1 MKVITLSICF
11 YTISCHLLIVPQA
24 TSAWSWPWS
33 SSRTASGQSS
43 NLYTLRSDADT
54 IVSVVEEDIIG
65 FSNITPAAFEYEP
78 LTDYLSSSMRRLRSG
93 AGRDD
98 SDSFNTAITNS
109 LLHGRSQLAE
119 RGSSEGPDNSCW
131 RVAYRQLASSC
142 REIMAN
148 ETKKV
153 QLAVR
158 FASCFLKA
166 SGRPGVRC
174 SSWMS
179 AGECT
184 KQMSDHEHN
193 IYLSFYLD
201 IQDECHR
208 MQ

>member
-1 MKVITLSICF
+1 MGQKWRVPSTQPSQILVGSDGASWQREVSHLGNEIKIHFNFPAYSWQCF
-11 YTISCHLLIVPQA
+11 CL
-24 TSAWSWPWS
+24 W
-33 SSRTASGQSS
+33 
-43 NLYTLRSDADT
+43 
-54 IVSVVEEDIIG
+54 VV
-65 FSNITPAAFEYEP
+65 
-78 LTDYLSSSMRRLRSG
+78 
-93 AGRDD
+93 
-98 SDSFNTAITNS
+98 
-109 LLHGRSQLAE
+109 
-119 RGSSEGPDNSCW
+119 GSSEGPDNSCW

-201 IQDECHR
+201 VQDECHR
-208 MQ
+208 IQ